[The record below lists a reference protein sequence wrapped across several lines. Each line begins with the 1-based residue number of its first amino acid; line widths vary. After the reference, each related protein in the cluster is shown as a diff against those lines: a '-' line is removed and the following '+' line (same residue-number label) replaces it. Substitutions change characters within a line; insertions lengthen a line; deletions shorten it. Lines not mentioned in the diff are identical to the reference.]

1 MATLP
6 MQGRFGLWTIL
17 IHKEIP
23 SLTLQVL
30 QSTVSDAF
38 TASSLGGLRA
48 KQRKRSPDLR
58 PPDGELNQRSICSE
72 GGGANYKY
80 LQD

>member
-1 MATLP
+1 MVTLP

-17 IHKEIP
+17 IHNETL

-30 QSTVSDAF
+30 QSTDSDAF
-38 TASSLGGLRA
+38 TASPLEGLRA
-48 KQRKRSPDLR
+48 KHRKRSLDLR

-72 GGGANYKY
+72 GGGAN
-80 LQD
+80 